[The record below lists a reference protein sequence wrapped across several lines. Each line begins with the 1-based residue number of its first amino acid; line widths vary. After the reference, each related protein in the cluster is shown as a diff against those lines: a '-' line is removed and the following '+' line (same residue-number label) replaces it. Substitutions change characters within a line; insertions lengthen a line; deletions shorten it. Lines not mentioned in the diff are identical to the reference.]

1 MNILIKLT
9 CLVGL
14 VIAPILG
21 GSHHDKDKTLSP
33 PPSKQAAIQKTCKKK
48 CCSMKSEKE
57 LLVFVDMDTKQ
68 TDTSIL
74 NITSIFGKDTL
85 TNEVITIT
93 GNDSDIDSIVNL
105 AKEKANR
112 LFKISADCKKP
123 CCMGCKATDTLKL
136 AATCLA
142 DHSCCNPNFK

>member
-21 GSHHDKDKTLSP
+21 GNHHDEDKTLP
-33 PPSKQAAIQKTCKKK
+33 PPPPKQAAIQKKCEKK
-48 CCSMKSEKE
+48 CCSMKSDKE
-57 LLVFVDMDTKQ
+57 LLVFVDIDTKLS
-68 TDTSIL
+68 DTSVL
-74 NITSIFGKDTL
+74 NITSISGKDTL
-85 TNEVITIT
+85 TNEVITVA
-93 GNDSDIDSIVNL
+93 GNDLDIDSIINL

-112 LFKISADCKKP
+112 LFKTTADCKKP
-123 CCMGCKATDTLKL
+123 CCMGCKATDTLEL